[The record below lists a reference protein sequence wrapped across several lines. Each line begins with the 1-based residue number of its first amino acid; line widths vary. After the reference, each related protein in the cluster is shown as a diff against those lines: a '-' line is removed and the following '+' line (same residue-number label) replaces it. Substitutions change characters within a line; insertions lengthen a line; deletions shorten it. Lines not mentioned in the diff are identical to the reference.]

1 MTNSLQALSR
11 RRLLGAGA
19 AVGGLALAGCAG
31 VPTSG
36 PSIGRV
42 VIVGGGFGG
51 STAARYLR
59 MWGGNVDVTLVERN
73 PNFIS
78 CPISNLVIGGHKQ
91 MADITRGYEGLKAIG
106 VKVMQGDG
114 RPVGIQWVVLET
126 NETFQVGEYQEL
138 VYSAQELPAHPELTV
153 SPSSTPTPP
162 P

>member
-78 CPISNLVIGGHKQ
+78 
-91 MADITRGYEGLKAIG
+91 
-106 VKVMQGDG
+106 
-114 RPVGIQWVVLET
+114 
-126 NETFQVGEYQEL
+126 
-138 VYSAQELPAHPELTV
+138 
-153 SPSSTPTPP
+153 
-162 P
+162 